1 MTAMG
6 VKATIRATD
15 QIKAT
20 ARSWVPPAAAER
32 TALTIGV
39 TGCYFANG
47 CSQPG
52 MDSGGT

>member
-1 MTAMG
+1 
-6 VKATIRATD
+6 
-15 QIKAT
+15 
-20 ARSWVPPAAAER
+20 
-32 TALTIGV
+32 LTIGV